1 MSPLVSPP
9 WGNKSQKTA
18 ISTKQINLSPHIV
31 EGVKKQEVLME
42 EDKEVQSVRR
52 AASKAWHAI
61 ERKHRRALETAI
73 QTRERMEELENV
85 IRGLDPRGKRAA

>member
-1 MSPLVSPP
+1 
-9 WGNKSQKTA
+9 
-18 ISTKQINLSPHIV
+18 
-31 EGVKKQEVLME
+31 ME